1 MRLNKS
7 FPVILLF
14 VLLAVLL
21 TVMGVA
27 AAVFTAKHHNVK
39 KHQNFKTA
47 NDGSSNKEETA
58 PRDLPCDQH
67 EQTEEAVC

>member
-7 FPVILLF
+7 FPVILGF

-21 TVMGVA
+21 TVIGVA
-27 AAVFTAKHHNVK
+27 AAVFTAKRHNEK
-39 KHQNFKTA
+39 KHQNLETA
-47 NDGSSNKEETA
+47 NHGSSNKEGTA
-58 PRDLPCDQH
+58 VSDLPCDQH

>member
-1 MRLNKS
+1 
-7 FPVILLF
+7 
-14 VLLAVLL
+14 
-21 TVMGVA
+21 MGVA